1 MADVEEEGRY
11 RAPALDK
18 GLDMLELLATTS
30 QGMTLKDIAT
40 ALDRSPT
47 ELYRMLDRLARRG
60 YVVRE
65 GDSYALTM
73 KLFLLAHQSPPIRR
87 LIGQAMPVMRR
98 FTSTVDQA
106 CHLVRYDRG
115 DLVVI
120 AQVEAPGYW
129 GLTIRVGSRIGLVN
143 SGSGHVILAY
153 ATEEERQLMFRE
165 HEAMPFEAAPPDLDA
180 RLAAVRTKGFEAME
194 SQQTPAVWNL
204 SVPILDAN
212 NAVMAALTCP
222 FVARLDRPDA
232 LDRKSVLKK
241 LVAAGQDIARG
252 PTLA

>member
-1 MADVEEEGRY
+1 MSEIEDEGRY

-18 GLDMLELLATTS
+18 GLDMLELLATTE

-60 YVVRE
+60 YVARE

-87 LIGQAMPVMRR
+87 LIAQAMPVMRR
-98 FTSTVDQA
+98 FTQKADQA

-129 GLTIRVGSRIGLVN
+129 GLTIRVGARIGLVN
-143 SGSGHVILAY
+143 SGSGHVILAH
-153 ATEEERQLMFRE
+153 ASPEERELMFQE
-165 HEAMPFEAAPPDLDA
+165 HEPMPFEAPPMDLDT
-180 RLAAVRTKGFEAME
+180 RLAGVRSKGFAAME

-212 NAVMAALTCP
+212 GAVLAALTCP

-232 LDRKSVLKK
+232 LDRKSVMKM
-241 LVAAGQDIARG
+241 LVTTGREISGQS
-252 PTLA
+252 